1 MLVKTSSATEA
12 RKTTRW
18 VVIVGLSGIVTIL
31 ALTGF
36 WLLWTLPDGNAFN
49 ARVEQIF
56 IQNDAMTSQGQVKL
70 LEILAQSGT
79 AFSDTLASYR
89 AVIFVLLL
97 MAAALL
103 LAAVA
108 FLSFLL
114 VLNRRVAQIETT
126 GIQVSSLL
134 ISRAENLVILNNME
148 FQLTQAAIETIS
160 VLAEARMDG
169 EMLNGAELES
179 VIAGRPLA
187 DCDEAADATRIKRLR
202 DSLGNQM
209 ISALLIKNVARR
221 GYVLAIDKNV
231 IEMI

>member
-12 RKTTRW
+12 RKATRW

-31 ALTGF
+31 ALTGL

-56 IQNDAMTSQGQVKL
+56 VQNDAMTSQGQVKL

-179 VIAGRPLA
+179 VIVGKPLA
-187 DCDEAADATRIKRLR
+187 DCDEAAGATRVKRLR

-209 ISALLIKNVARR
+209 MSALLIKNVARR
-221 GYVLAIDKNV
+221 GYVLAIDKDV

>member
-1 MLVKTSSATEA
+1 MLVKISSATET

-18 VVIVGLSGIVTIL
+18 VVVVGLSGIIAIL
-31 ALTGF
+31 TLTGL
-36 WLLWTLPDGNAFN
+36 WLLWAMPDGNAFN
-49 ARVEQIF
+49 VRVEQIF
-56 IQNDAMTSQGQVKL
+56 IQNDALTSQNEVKL

-79 AFSDTLASYR
+79 AFSETLASYR
-89 AVIFVLLL
+89 VVVFVL
-97 MAAALL
+97 MIMSAALL

-114 VLNRRVAQIETT
+114 ILNRRFAQIETT

-134 ISRAENLVILNNME
+134 ISRTENLVILNNME
-148 FQLTQAAIETIS
+148 FQLTPAAIETIS

-169 EMLNGAELES
+169 EILNGAELES
-179 VIAGRPLA
+179 VIAGKSVT
-187 DCDEAADATRIKRLR
+187 DCDEAAGATRVKRLR

-209 ISALLIKNVARR
+209 MSTLLIKNVARR

>member
-18 VVIVGLSGIVTIL
+18 VVLVGLSGILVIL
-31 ALTGF
+31 AITGF

-56 IQNDAMTSQGQVKL
+56 VQNDAMTSQGQVKL

-89 AVIFVLLL
+89 AVIFVLML

-114 VLNRRVAQIETT
+114 VLNRRMVQIETT

-148 FQLTQAAIETIS
+148 FKLTQAAIETIS

-179 VIAGRPLA
+179 VIAGKPLA
-187 DCDEAADATRIKRLR
+187 DL
-202 DSLGNQM
+202 SL
-209 ISALLIKNVARR
+209 IHI
-221 GYVLAIDKNV
+221 
-231 IEMI
+231 